1 MSRFTR
7 ISAAIAGLAI
17 VATAGAVGAVAAPSA
32 SPSPAAT
39 TAALPKL
46 PTAPVVRIGFFANVT
61 HAPALVAQQLGL
73 FTQSLAKEGTKA
85 EFVLFNAGP
94 AAIEAM
100 KGGAI
105 DVSYIGPNPS
115 VAGYTSTNGQLLNV
129 VSGAASAGAQ
139 FVVKPTIKTVADLK
153 GKKFA
158 SPQLGGT
165 QDVALRSYLKDQGY
179 AVNVA
184 GGGDVTVIPTENA
197 QTLTLFKRGDIDGA
211 WLPEPWASRLVTEAG
226 ARVFLDEKSLWPAGQ
241 FVTTNII
248 ASKSFL
254 SKYPGT
260 VRTILQD
267 NNTAIRYI
275 AKNVQASK
283 DLVQQQIVKWT
294 GKAIPDAAINRAW
307 GNLSFTWDP
316 LPGTLRKSANDAV
329 AAGLLKLNPN
339 SLNGIYDL
347 RLLNSI
353 LKASKART
361 VIAGGL
367 GQQ

>member
-1 MSRFTR
+1 
-7 ISAAIAGLAI
+7 
-17 VATAGAVGAVAAPSA
+17 
-32 SPSPAAT
+32 
-39 TAALPKL
+39 
-46 PTAPVVRIGFFANVT
+46 
-61 HAPALVAQQLGL
+61 
-73 FTQSLAKEGTKA
+73 
-85 EFVLFNAGP
+85 FNAGP

-115 VAGYTSTNGQLLNV
+115 VAGYTSTNGQLLNI

-184 GGGDVTVIPTENA
+184 GGGDVTVVPTENA

-226 ARVFLDEKSLWPAGQ
+226 ARVFLDERSLWPAGQ

-329 AAGLLKLNPN
+329 TAGLLKLNAN

-347 RLLNSI
+347 RLLNSV

-367 GQQ
+367 GAQ